1 MSRQAVIDT
10 IIKLKKERDAVI
22 LAHSYQ
28 VKEVQEV
35 ADFVGDSLE
44 LSREVTKVECSTIV
58 FCGVHFMAESAKLL
72 NPQKKVLL
80 PVMEAGCPMADMVT
94 PEALKRAR
102 EKYPDAAVVCYINS
116 SAAVKAESDICCT
129 SSNAVKVVLSM
140 PNKRILFVP
149 DKNLASYVAG
159 HVPGKEIIPWEGFCA
174 THSAVTERDVEEAR
188 IAHPGAEVAVH
199 PECSPAVARMADYVG
214 STSGIIER
222 VSKSSCGAFII
233 GTEAGLLY
241 RLQKDNPRKRFY
253 LLSKGLICPDMKK
266 TRLEDV
272 LQALE
277 KGKYLIEVEDE
288 VRRRA
293 VLSLER
299 MLSVV

>member
-1 MSRQAVIDT
+1 MSRQAIIDN

-28 VKEVQEV
+28 VSEVQEV

-72 NPQKKVLL
+72 NPQKMVLL

-94 PEALKRAR
+94 PDALKRAR

-129 SSNAVKVVLSM
+129 SSNAVKVVYSM

-149 DKNLASYVAG
+149 DRNLASYVAE
-159 HVPGKEIIPWEGFCA
+159 HVTGKEIIPWEGFCS
-174 THSAVTERDVEEAR
+174 THWAVTEKDVEEAR
-188 IAHPGAEVAVH
+188 IAHPGAEVVVH

-222 VSKSSCGAFII
+222 VSKSSCEAFII
-233 GTEAGLLY
+233 GTEEGLLY
-241 RLQKDNPRKRFY
+241 RLRRDNPRKRLY

-272 LQALE
+272 LQALD
-277 KGKYLIEVEDE
+277 KGKHPIEVEDE
-288 VRRRA
+288 IRRRA